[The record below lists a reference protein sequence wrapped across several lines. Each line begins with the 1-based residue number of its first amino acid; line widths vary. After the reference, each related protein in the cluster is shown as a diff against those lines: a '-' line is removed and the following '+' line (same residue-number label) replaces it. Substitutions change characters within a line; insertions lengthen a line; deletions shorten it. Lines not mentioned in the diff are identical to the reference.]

1 MSSSKEKPPAYEEV
15 IADLLR
21 SAPGPVSAKEL
32 SEKLLAAR
40 PSQAKNPLRA
50 MRTHIR
56 QANGRQLVFLDT
68 DTILPIRL
76 AFQGA
81 RFRLPLDREM
91 VNKGLVNIGD
101 SLRSYVPLH
110 FPLERVRF
118 VDSAGNPIA
127 FQIKP
132 VSRQVNTP
140 FGRQDF
146 TTLHANLSA
155 WFRAQK
161 VYRKDHLLF
170 TILDWEQGV
179 LQLEREPFGRRN
191 QNLLAQR
198 NHLLADL
205 FYDLL
210 ESAVDEDI
218 YVHVAVPTVYA
229 RLPDKS
235 GYPPA
240 HWMIVLEEDGRMTSD
255 GWRIHYSDSGFSP
268 LERLAR
274 EISGEPSYAPS
285 QPVSREQREQ
295 VYRFKAALAY
305 RPNIWRELEVQGKQT
320 LADLDLA
327 LREAFNHDVFDHLG
341 GFWKLIPRGAQAKP
355 LATKRGAAKRGAARK
370 ARYREVELGDVE
382 PMGGG
387 EAARI
392 KIAGMGLAERDRL
405 KYVYDFGDWIEHHLT
420 LEAIEMPQAGVKYP
434 REVARNRPEYVYC
447 VECQKKGRQKVAKWI
462 CLECTTGPDQE
473 MVLCEKCADR
483 HEEHYLEEIL
493 Y

>member
-1 MSSSKEKPPAYEEV
+1 MSSFTEKPPSYEE
-15 IADLLR
+15 IMAGLLR
-21 SAPGPVSAKEL
+21 STPGPL
-32 SEKLLAAR
+32 SVKRLAEKLLAAR

-68 DTILPIRL
+68 DTILPVRL

-81 RFRLPLDREM
+81 RLRLPLDREM
-91 VNKGLVNIGD
+91 ASKGMVDIGD
-101 SLRSYVPLH
+101 SLPSYLPLH

-118 VDSAGNPIA
+118 VDSAGKPIA
-127 FQIKP
+127 FQVKR
-132 VSRQVNTP
+132 VSQRVNTP
-140 FGRQDF
+140 FGRQDI
-146 TTLHANLSA
+146 TTLYASLSS

-161 VYRKDHLLF
+161 VYAKDHLLI
-170 TILDWEQGV
+170 TILDWEGGV
-179 LQLEREPFGRRN
+179 LQLEREPFGQRN
-191 QNLLAQR
+191 RDLLAQR
-198 NHLLADL
+198 NRLLADM
-205 FYDLL
+205 FFDLL

-218 YVHVAVPTVYA
+218 YVRVAVPSVYA

-235 GYPPA
+235 GYPPG

-255 GWRIHYSDSGFSP
+255 GWRIHYSESGFSP

-274 EISGEPSYAPS
+274 EIAGEPRHAPP
-285 QPVSREQREQ
+285 QPVSRHQGEQ

-305 RPNIWRELEVQGKQT
+305 RPNLWREIELQGKQT

-327 LREAFNHDVFDHLG
+327 LRQAFEHDVFDHLG
-341 GFWKLIPRGAQAKP
+341 GFWKLIPRGVQAKP
-355 LATKRGAAKRGAARK
+355 GAARRGAAGR

-387 EAARI
+387 EGAGT
-392 KIAGMGLAERDRL
+392 KIAGLGLAVGERL

-420 LEAIEMPQAGVKYP
+420 LEAVGTPQASVKYP

-447 VECQKKGRQKVAKWI
+447 VECQKKGRRKVAKWI

-473 MVLCEKCADR
+473 IVLCEKCADR

>member
-1 MSSSKEKPPAYEEV
+1 MSSSKETIPTYEEV
-15 IADLLR
+15 LADLMR
-21 SAPGPVSAKEL
+21 YTTGSVSTKEL
-32 SEKLLAAR
+32 AGKLLAAR
-40 PSQAKNPLRA
+40 PSQARNPLQA
-50 MRTHIR
+50 MRQHLR
-56 QANGRQLVFLDT
+56 QANGRQLVFLDS
-68 DTILPIRL
+68 DLILPLRL
-76 AFQGA
+76 AFQGV
-81 RFRLPLDREM
+81 RFRLPLDRET
-91 VNKGLVNIGD
+91 VNKGLLNIGD
-101 SLRSYVPLH
+101 SLPSYLPLH
-110 FPLERVRF
+110 FPLEQLRF
-118 VDSAGNPIA
+118 VDSAGKPIP
-127 FQIKP
+127 FQLKR
-132 VSRQVNTP
+132 VYRQVNTP
-140 FGRQDF
+140 FGRQDIS
-146 TTLHANLSA
+146 TLYANLGA

-161 VYRKDHLLF
+161 VYAKDHLLI

-179 LQLEREPFGRRN
+179 QRLEREPFG
-191 QNLLAQR
+191 QIDHDLLAQR
-198 NHLLADL
+198 NRLLANL

-235 GYPPA
+235 GYPPD
-240 HWMIVLEEDGRMTSD
+240 HWAVVLEEDGRMTSD

-274 EISGEPSYAPS
+274 EIAGEPLHAPS
-285 QPVSREQREQ
+285 QQVPKEQGKQ

-305 RPNIWRELEVQGKQT
+305 RPNLWREIEVQGKHS

-327 LREAFNHDVFDHLG
+327 LREAFNHDFFDHLG

-355 LATKRGAAKRGAARK
+355 GATKRRAARQ

-387 EAARI
+387 EGASI
-392 KIAGMGLAERDRL
+392 KIAGLGLAVGDRL
-405 KYVYDFGDWIEHHLT
+405 KYVYDFGDWIEHHLI
-420 LEAIEMPQAGVKYP
+420 LETIETPQVSVKYP
-434 REVARNRPEYVYC
+434 REVARNQSEYVYC
-447 VECQKKGRQKVAKWI
+447 VECQKKGRHKVAKWI

-473 MVLCEKCADR
+473 IVLCEKCAEK

>member
-1 MSSSKEKPPAYEEV
+1 MSSFTEKPPSYEEI
-15 IADLLR
+15 IAGLLR
-21 SAPGPVSAKEL
+21 STPGPLSAKKL
-32 SEKLLAAR
+32 AEKLLAAR

-56 QANGRQLVFLDT
+56 QANGRQLIFLDS

-76 AFQGA
+76 AFQRA
-81 RFRLPLDREM
+81 RFRLPLGPEM

-101 SLRSYVPLH
+101 SLPSYLPLH
-110 FPLERVRF
+110 FPLEQVRF
-118 VDSAGNPIA
+118 VDSDGKPIA
-127 FQIKP
+127 YQGKH
-132 VSRQVNTP
+132 VSQRVDTP
-140 FGRQDF
+140 FGRQEISTF
-146 TTLHANLSA
+146 YAHLSA
-155 WFRAQK
+155 WFRAQR
-161 VYRKDHLLF
+161 VYAKDHLLI

-179 LQLEREPFGRRN
+179 LQLGREPFGQRN
-191 QNLLAQR
+191 QDLLAQR
-198 NHLLADL
+198 NRLLADL
-205 FYDLL
+205 FFELL
-210 ESAVDEDI
+210 DSAVDEAI

-235 GYPPA
+235 GYPPG
-240 HWMIVLEEDGRMTSD
+240 HWMIVLEEDGRMSSD

-274 EISGEPSYAPS
+274 EIAGEPGHARP
-285 QPVSREQREQ
+285 QPVSRQQGEQ

-305 RPNIWRELEVQGKQT
+305 RPNLWREIELQGKQT

-327 LREAFNHDVFDHLG
+327 LRRAFEHDTFDHLG
-341 GFWKLIPRGAQAKP
+341 GFWKLIPRGVQAKP
-355 LATKRGAAKRGAARK
+355 GAARRGAAGR

-387 EAARI
+387 EGAGT
-392 KIAGMGLAERDRL
+392 KIARLGLAVGERL

-420 LEAIEMPQAGVKYP
+420 LEAIQAPQAGVKYP
-434 REVARNRPEYVYC
+434 CEVARNQPEYVYC
-447 VECQKKGRQKVAKWI
+447 VECQKKGRRKVARWI
-462 CLECTTGPDQE
+462 CLDCTTGLDHE
-473 MVLCEKCADR
+473 IVLCEKCVGW